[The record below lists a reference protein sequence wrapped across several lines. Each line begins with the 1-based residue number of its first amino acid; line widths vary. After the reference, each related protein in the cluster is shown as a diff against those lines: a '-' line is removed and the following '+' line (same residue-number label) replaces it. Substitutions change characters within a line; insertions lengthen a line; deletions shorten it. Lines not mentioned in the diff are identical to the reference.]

1 MTTFLIRRLWAS
13 ALTIVVVVVLNF
25 VLINAA
31 PGDPVVMMG
40 GLDNPNP
47 DVIAALQA
55 RYGLDRP
62 YLARLWSYLAGL
74 AQGDLGRSISFDKP
88 VSGLIADTIGP
99 TLLLTLTGTIAA
111 FVGGVALGTLSA
123 IRQGSR
129 LDHGLSFVTY
139 ALYAMPAFWLGLML
153 ILVFNGWLKWL
164 PTSGMTNVR
173 NPQVGLAHALDVGKH
188 LILPALTL
196 ALVQL
201 PVFYRITRASVA
213 QVLREDFVVTL
224 RAAGLTSGQIFRKYA
239 LKNALLPAITVLG
252 LQLGYVV
259 AGAAL
264 IEIVFAWPGM
274 GRMTLNAVFRRDY
287 PLLMGIYLV
296 ISVSVAIASLVTDL
310 IYAWLDPRIRYS

>member
-1 MTTFLIRRLWAS
+1 MTTFLVRRLWAS
-13 ALTIVVVVVLNF
+13 ALTILVVVVLNF
-25 VLINAA
+25 ALITAA

-47 DVIAALQA
+47 DTIAALQA

-62 YLARLWSYLAGL
+62 WIARLGTYMSGL
-74 AQGDLGRSISFDKP
+74 AKGDLGRSISFDKP
-88 VSGLIADTIGP
+88 VSGLIAGTLWP
-99 TLLLTLTGTIAA
+99 TLLLTVTGTIAA
-111 FVGGVALGTLSA
+111 FVGGVALGTFSA
-123 IRQGSR
+123 VRQGSR
-129 LDHGLSFVTY
+129 LDHSLSLVTY

-164 PTSGMTNVR
+164 PTSGMSNVR
-173 NPQVGLAHALDVGKH
+173 NPQVGLAHALDVAKH
-188 LILPALTL
+188 LVLPALTL

-201 PVFYRITRASVA
+201 PVFFRITRASVA
-213 QVLREDFVVTL
+213 QVLREDFIVSL
-224 RAAGLTSGQIFRKYA
+224 RAAGLTTGQIFRKYA
-239 LKNALLPAITVLG
+239 LKNAILPAVTVLG

-296 ISVSVAIASLVTDL
+296 ISVSVAIASLVTDVV
-310 IYAWLDPRIRYS
+310 YAWLDPRIRYS

>member
-1 MTTFLIRRLWAS
+1 MTTFLIRRVWAS
-13 ALTIVVVVVLNF
+13 ALTIIVVVVLNF
-25 VLINAA
+25 ALINAA

-47 DVIAALQA
+47 DVIAALQE

-62 YLARLWSYLAGL
+62 WPARLWAYVSGL
-74 AQGDLGRSISFDKP
+74 AQADLGRSISTDKP
-88 VSGLIADTIGP
+88 VSAMIADTIGP
-99 TLLLTLTGTIAA
+99 TLLLTVTGTIAA
-111 FVGGVALGTLSA
+111 FVGGVGLGTFA
-123 IRQGSR
+123 AVRQGSR
-129 LDHGLSFVTY
+129 LDHVLSFITY

-164 PTSGMTNVR
+164 PTSGMSNVR
-173 NPQVGLAHALDVGKH
+173 NPQEGLAHALDVGKH

-201 PVFYRITRASVA
+201 PVFFRITRASVA
-213 QVLREDFVVTL
+213 QVLREDFVVSL
-224 RAAGLTSGQIFRKYA
+224 RAAGLSSAQIFRKYA
-239 LKNALLPAITVLG
+239 LKNAVLPAITVLG

-296 ISVSVAIASLVTDL
+296 ISVSVALASLITDL
-310 IYAWLDPRIRYS
+310 VYAWLDPRIRYS